1 MRSKTPLP
9 ALVAFVLSLVA
20 ALPTRAEDTDSVSL
34 EPYVATAEEVKLHGY
49 EVILPADPCYLEH
62 TLGRFGLKPL
72 AAENLASGEERF
84 RFLWLRSFHRPA
96 LFELRFTAD
105 GTGVYEAKLWEDTP
119 EGGRWVS
126 QRVVALGADALAEHR
141 KSLDRL
147 GFSALPFD
155 DGRQGLDGATWLFE
169 ARDSARSH
177 AVHRW
182 SPEPGALRQLGVSL
196 IEAAIKSDFLPLY

>member
-20 ALPTRAEDTDSVSL
+20 ALPTRAEDADRVSL
-34 EPYVATAEEVKLHGY
+34 APYVATAEEVKLHGY
-49 EVILPADPCYLEH
+49 EVILPSDPRYLEH

-72 AAENLASGEERF
+72 APETLAPGEERF
-84 RFLWLRSFHRPA
+84 RFLLLRSFHRPA

-105 GTGVYEAKLWEDTP
+105 GTGVYEAKLWEKTP
-119 EGGRWVS
+119 EGGRWTA
-126 QRVVALGADALAEHR
+126 QLTYPLIPADWIEHR
-141 KSLDRL
+141 NSLEHL
-147 GFSALPFD
+147 GFYALPFD

-169 ARDSARSH
+169 ASESGRSH